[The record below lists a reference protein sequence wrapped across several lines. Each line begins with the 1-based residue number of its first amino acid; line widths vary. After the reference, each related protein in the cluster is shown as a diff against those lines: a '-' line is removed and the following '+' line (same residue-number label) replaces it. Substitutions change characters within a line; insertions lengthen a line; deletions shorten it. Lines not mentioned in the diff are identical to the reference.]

1 MAAIYLR
8 TIFLY
13 VFLIAVMRLTGKRQ
27 IGQLQLSELITALL
41 LSQLASQ
48 PLINESIP
56 LVYAIVPILLLVS
69 IEIILSYLSTK
80 SNLMKKILESPPS
93 IIIRKGIVN
102 QKEMARVRLSVEELM
117 CELRLKGVSSLSE
130 VDYAI
135 LEQNGQISVLTNDA
149 NTPVK
154 QKDMGIKG
162 DGAGLS
168 RPILIDGHINETVQ
182 KEAGKSDAWVRE
194 ELAKRRITDARD
206 VFLLTVDDRGAT
218 EIIRKDKGGK
228 NA

>member
-1 MAAIYLR
+1 
-8 TIFLY
+8 
-13 VFLIAVMRLTGKRQ
+13 
-27 IGQLQLSELITALL
+27 
-41 LSQLASQ
+41 
-48 PLINESIP
+48 
-56 LVYAIVPILLLVS
+56 
-69 IEIILSYLSTK
+69 
-80 SNLMKKILESPPS
+80 
-93 IIIRKGIVN
+93 
-102 QKEMARVRLSVEELM
+102 
-117 CELRLKGVSSLSE
+117 
-130 VDYAI
+130 
-135 LEQNGQISVLTNDA
+135 
-149 NTPVK
+149 

-168 RPILIDGHINETVQ
+168 RPILIAGHINETVQ

>member
-8 TIFLY
+8 TLFLY

-56 LVYAIVPILLLVS
+56 LVYAVVPILLLVS

-80 SNLMKKILESPPS
+80 SNFMKKILESPPS
-93 IIIRKGIVN
+93 IIIRKGVVN
-102 QKEMARVRLSVEELM
+102 QKEMSRVRLSVEELL
-117 CELRLKGVSSLSE
+117 CELRLKGISSLSE

-149 NTPVK
+149 NTPIK
-154 QKDMGIKG
+154 QKDMNVKG
-162 DGAGLS
+162 DAAGLS
-168 RPILIDGHINETVQ
+168 QPVLIDGHINKAAQ
-182 KEAGKSDAWVRE
+182 KEAGKSDAWIRA
-194 ELAKRRITDARD
+194 ELAKRRITDTRD

-218 EIIRKDKGGK
+218 EIIRKEKGGK
-228 NA
+228 RV